1 MGWFG
6 CRGGAGADAWQERGW
21 YQRPRRRTAAR
32 LRPAHDQP
40 NVTLLLP
47 PVLGRIRSRLR
58 SGLGQGAKPTGPQ
71 WLSGYTGQTTA
82 ELLALEG
89 VFRTDS
95 IVLAFEQAL
104 QTKASRVGLPSLTY
118 AERVVLAVEA
128 LEREVNNGGF
138 SQLFLN
144 SPEQVP
150 TVVSSLKAIGAT
162 GVAEIAEAA
171 IGALGIKGKVTA
183 KAVETAINHED
194 EDDVMDERL
203 NQLDE
208 RYYQTAGD
216 LADPLL
222 AFIKTNLDQIVVP

>member
-1 MGWFG
+1 M
-6 CRGGAGADAWQERGW
+6 
-21 YQRPRRRTAAR
+21 
-32 LRPAHDQP
+32 
-40 NVTLLLP
+40 
-47 PVLGRIRSRLR
+47 LGRIRSGLR
-58 SGLGQGAKPTGPQ
+58 SALGNGAKPTGPQ
-71 WLSGYTGQTTA
+71 WLKGYTGQTTA
-82 ELLALEG
+82 DLIALEG
-89 VFRTDS
+89 DYRIDS

-104 QTKASRVGLPSLTY
+104 QVKASRLGLPSLTD

-138 SQLFLN
+138 SQLFFN

-183 KAVETAINHED
+183 NAVERAISIDD
-194 EDDVMDERL
+194 EDDVMEERL
-203 NQLDE
+203 NQFDQ
-208 RYYQTAGD
+208 RYYETAGD

-222 AFIKTNLDQIVVP
+222 AFIKANLDQIVVP